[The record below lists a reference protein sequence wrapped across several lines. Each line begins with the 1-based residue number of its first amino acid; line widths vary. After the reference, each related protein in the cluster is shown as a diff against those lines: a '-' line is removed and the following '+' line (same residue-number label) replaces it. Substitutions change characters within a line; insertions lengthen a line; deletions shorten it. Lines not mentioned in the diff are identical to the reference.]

1 MLLYRRCLSSV
12 VDGLFALGVS
22 ESCAG
27 TSVVPLPRRIARELV
42 LLAIM
47 SPLTCSNVAVSY
59 VGTLFASDASL
70 SKGAF
75 VAAEVGADRV
85 EELWLDTEKKG
96 SYALL
101 DCGFKEMLKHVG
113 EYEGEEQ
120 VPAPLIR
127 PKASPLLYYDFVE
140 ICGGVGAVSAAAC
153 ELGLVCAPPLDL
165 SASEHYD
172 LGDLRLLEWVI
183 YMVEEN
189 RFRSFLLEPPC
200 TTFSP
205 AAHPCLRSYV
215 EPYGFDR
222 MHPRV
227 MHGNCLSF
235 RSLVLMRVGR
245 RCARPCGLEQPRR
258 SKMAWLDEWISLVQS
273 GDFEEA
279 IIAACR
285 FNSPHQKEF
294 RFLLHRVSAELLEAR
309 CTRDHAHVRIQGKFT
324 KDSAIYTPE
333 LGLHLALA
341 FRAALRTVVALAESD
356 MSCEG
361 LESVVTNDIM
371 CTSVWQEARSWFWKR
386 PRHINALEVSAGV
399 AVLNEV
405 GPNAPHSRVV
415 SCLDSAVARG
425 ALSKGRSTSTL
436 LQPLSSAAQ
445 LSCRSVSICILFG
458 LSALPATM
466 LLMTRHGT
474 SFSVSVLLTV
484 SPPVMGLDLRLLHR
498 VGLKRFAANWIRLF
512 LLVSCVSGGKADGCH
527 DPLDFNPAFWTYPV
541 AFGSFHCPLRCF
553 GAKMSLLDFSLAKW
567 TFLALFGRVMSFALT
582 THRLLVGVLFW
593 LFMFALFPSWLSVSG
608 PPCPFWILR
617 MCLCVDVPCTTRPPF

>member
-1 MLLYRRCLSSV
+1 MQSGCVTVGAPRVKRLALAVLSLRAARLPGLSPQLASRLAGNWSSVLLCRRCLSSIV
-12 VDGLFALGVS
+12 ADGLFALGVLR
-22 ESCAG
+22 SC
-27 TSVVPLPRRIARELV
+27 TEDSVVPLPRSVARELV

-47 SPLTCSNVAVSY
+47 SPLICSNVAVTY
-59 VGTLFASDASL
+59 LGTLFASDAAL
-70 SKGAF
+70 SKGAY
-75 VAAEVGADRV
+75 VATEVGPDGD
-85 EELWLDTEKKG
+85 EELWLDSRKKG

-101 DCGFKEMLKHVG
+101 DSGFKEMLKHVG
-113 EYEGEEQ
+113 EYEGEKK

-172 LGDLRLLEWVI
+172 LGDLRLLEWAI
-183 YMVEEN
+183 CMVEEN
-189 RFRSFLLEPPC
+189 RFRSFLFEPPC

-205 AAHPCLRSYV
+205 AAQPCLRSYK

-222 MHPRV
+222 EHPRV

-294 RFLLHRVSAELLEAR
+294 RFLLHRVSAEFLEAR

-333 LGLHLALA
+333 LGLHLASA
-341 FRAALRTVVALAESD
+341 FRAALKTIVVSAESG

-371 CTSVWQEARSWFWKR
+371 SSSEWREVRSWSWKR
-386 PRHINALEVSAGV
+386 PRHINVLEVSAGV

-405 GPNAPHSRVV
+405 GPVAPHSRVV

-425 ALSKGRSTSTL
+425 ALSKGRSTSSL
-436 LQPLSSAAQ
+436 LQPLLRRSAVLQ
-445 LSCRSVSICILFG
+445 ICFDLYPVWPFC
-458 LSALPATM
+458 P
-466 LLMTRHGT
+466 TRHNVADDPT
-474 SFSVSVLLTV
+474 RDVVLREPVPYSVRTCQ
-484 SPPVMGLDLRLLHR
+484 G
-498 VGLKRFAANWIRLF
+498 VGLKRYAANWIRLLLLISCSWLF
-512 LLVSCVSGGKADGCH
+512 LSASGTSLSFSSVCCFGVFFGFSCMVFSVVG
-527 DPLDFNPAFWTYPV
+527 V
-541 AFGSFHCPLRCF
+541 RFGSSVPCLAF
-553 GAKMSLLDFSLAKW
+553 MDFSAC
-567 TFLALFGRVMSFALT
+567 RVPL
-582 THRLLVGVLFW
+582 HH
-593 LFMFALFPSWLSVSG
+593 
-608 PPCPFWILR
+608 
-617 MCLCVDVPCTTRPPF
+617 